1 VGNAHPTVLLN
12 SCDRYARLYPIV
24 GNIAAKVDGE
34 RLVQTPTLSRNCD
47 IFELSECSIGSVR
60 TPIDSGKSRSSARF
74 NLNIKYRKVATL
86 LAMVGLSGYLVV
98 GAPTPAYA
106 MHIAEGYLPIEWA
119 AFWWIMSLPFF
130 ALGLRS
136 LNRITQAHPEL
147 KLLLA
152 LAGAFTFVLSAL
164 KIPSVNGSSSH
175 PTGTGLGTILF
186 GPLVMSV
193 MGGLV
198 LLFQAILLAHG
209 GLTTL
214 GANAFSMAIVGP
226 MVAYVVY
233 NAIAS
238 TGYKKTAVFLASML
252 EDLCT
257 YLVTAVQ
264 LALAFP
270 AAQGGFMAAFIK
282 FVGVFAVTQ
291 IPLAI
296 SEGLLTLLVW
306 NWLQDY
312 GQEELS
318 VLKLFKQGENLSV
331 EINE

>member
-1 VGNAHPTVLLN
+1 
-12 SCDRYARLYPIV
+12 
-24 GNIAAKVDGE
+24 
-34 RLVQTPTLSRNCD
+34 
-47 IFELSECSIGSVR
+47 
-60 TPIDSGKSRSSARF
+60 
-74 NLNIKYRKVATL
+74 
-86 LAMVGLSGYLVV
+86 MVGLSGYLVI
-98 GAPTPAYA
+98 GAPTAAQA
-106 MHIAEGYLPIEWA
+106 MHIAEGYLPLEWA
-119 AFWWIMSLPFF
+119 IFWWVVAIPFF
-130 ALGLRS
+130 LLGLKS
-136 LNRITQAHPEL
+136 IERITTAHPEL

-164 KIPSVNGSSSH
+164 KIPSVSGSSSH

-186 GPLVMSV
+186 GPLAMSV

-214 GANAFSMAIVGP
+214 GANAFSMAIIGP

-233 NAIAS
+233 NAIAN
-238 TGYKKTAVFLASML
+238 TGHPKIAVFLASML

-257 YLVTAVQ
+257 YLVTAIQ

-270 AAQGGFMAAFIK
+270 AAQGGFMAALIK

-312 GQEELS
+312 GQSELKI
-318 VLKLFKQGENLSV
+318 LGLFKQENNLNVKTS
-331 EINE
+331 E